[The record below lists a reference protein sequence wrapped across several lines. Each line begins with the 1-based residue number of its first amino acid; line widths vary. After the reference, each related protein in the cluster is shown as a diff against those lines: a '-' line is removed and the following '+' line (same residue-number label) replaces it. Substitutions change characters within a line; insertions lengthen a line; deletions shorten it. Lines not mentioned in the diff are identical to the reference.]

1 MWKFIDKYLLH
12 LTLLW
17 TLCIFVL
24 CATPGQYIPSITWLD
39 LLSFDKFV
47 HASMFFIL
55 STMLLLIAQK
65 RQLKAYYNFLFLNM
79 AVIFGISLEIMQ
91 ATVFVNRSADKN
103 DMIAN
108 SFGCIVAL
116 LLKRKIY
123 KGFVTA
129 VNR

>member
-1 MWKFIDKYLLH
+1 
-12 LTLLW
+12 
-17 TLCIFVL
+17 
-24 CATPGQYIPSITWLD
+24 
-39 LLSFDKFV
+39 
-47 HASMFFIL
+47 
-55 STMLLLIAQK
+55 MLLLIAQK